1 MITTYGSQRLPQDI
15 IGYETFKQFEY
26 QITRLSPAS
35 KGVST
40 LTLLEVLK
48 KNFLMVKYY
57 LAIYNYKYYQ
67 GSSPCFFYRKN

>member
-1 MITTYGSQRLPQDI
+1 MITTYGSLWLPQDI

-48 KNFLMVKYY
+48 KNFFNGKIL
-57 LAIYNYKYYQ
+57 LSNL
-67 GSSPCFFYRKN
+67 